1 MNSNPGTRTA
11 ELFERAK
18 RVLPGGVNSS
28 VRVNA
33 ALGTPVFVKSA
44 RGGRITDLDD
54 RQLID
59 MCCGHG
65 SALLGHAHPEIDAAL
80 RAAIDI
86 GYASVFETIFHE
98 ELARLVCE
106 SVPCADR
113 VRFCSSGSEATLH
126 MIRACRAYTGR
137 KKILRIEGHF
147 HGYHEHVYIGGHP
160 PQDYFPQNRIAP
172 YLESPGIPE
181 EFAQLIIPIPHN
193 DPSALTQAIEQH
205 GKEIALFILEPVNCN
220 WGGIKCD
227 PEYVRLARE
236 ITKDAGIVL
245 FFDEIQSVFKT
256 RKLSAQAEYGVT
268 PDVCTIGKS
277 IGGGMPLSGFCGKA
291 EIMDLYKPVGKVQ
304 HSGTFNACLVPVLAG
319 LAFVREAR
327 KPQFYDTLESLSA
340 HFFRGLD
347 AIIASRRVNMIAPQF
362 GARFNI
368 VMGRKTPALR
378 YEDCFCHEPRTM
390 LRFIKGCFD
399 RGVYFHDYGGGPSHH
414 GFSIQHTKQDL
425 DNVLEAIDDT
435 IKDMQREQAI

>member
-1 MNSNPGTRTA
+1 MSSTPGMKTTEHFA
-11 ELFERAK
+11 RAK
-18 RVLPGGVNSS
+18 QVLPGGVNSS
-28 VRVNA
+28 ARVNA
-33 ALGTPVFVKSA
+33 ALGAPLFVKSA
-44 RGGRITDLDD
+44 RGGRITDIDD

-65 SALLGHAHPEIDAAL
+65 SALLGHAHPAIDGAL

-86 GYASVFETIFHE
+86 GYASVFETVYHE
-98 ELARLVCE
+98 ELARLTCE
-106 SVPCADR
+106 CIPCADR

-137 KKILRIEGHF
+137 KKILRVEGHF

-160 PQDYFPQNRIAP
+160 PQHAFPQNRVAP

-181 EFAQLIIPIPHN
+181 EFAKLVLPIPHN
-193 DPSALTQAIEQH
+193 DPAALTQAVEQH
-205 GKEIALFILEPVNCN
+205 GQEIALFILEPINYN
-220 WGGIKCD
+220 WGGIVCD
-227 PEYVRLARE
+227 PEYLRLARE
-236 ITKDAGIVL
+236 ITRDAGIVL

-291 EIMDLYKPVGKVQ
+291 EIMDLYKPVGNVQ

-319 LAFVREAR
+319 LAFIREAR
-327 KPQFYDTLESLSA
+327 KPHFYDTLESLSTYF
-340 HFFRGLD
+340 HRGLD
-347 AIIASRRVNMIAPQF
+347 RIIASRNANMIAPHF
-362 GARFNI
+362 GARFNV
-368 VMGRKTPALR
+368 VMGRKTPAER
-378 YEDCFCHEPRTM
+378 YEDCFCHDPRTM

-399 RGVYFHDYGGGPSHH
+399 RGVYFHDYGGGPCHH
-414 GFSIQHTKQDL
+414 GFSIQHTQEDL
-425 DNVLEAIDDT
+425 DAALEAIDNT
-435 IKDMQREQAI
+435 INDMQREQAL